1 MSKLK
6 VLELFDGVTIKVS
19 DDGKVFTTNHTSLRK
34 NGRLDNRKGK
44 QLKPKID
51 RYGYETIV
59 LTKDGIRKNYTIHR
73 LVALAFIPNP
83 ENKQTVNH
91 KDGNKRNNNVSN
103 LEWATHKE
111 QKTHEIKNGLCDK
124 NIEALKISNKKRAIP
139 IIFKEN
145 KYSSVREASRKTGI
159 CQWTIRKYG
168 REVMPNE

>member
-1 MSKLK
+1 MKLK
-6 VLELFDGVTIKVS
+6 VLELFSDLKIKVS
-19 DDGKVFTTNHTSLRK
+19 DDGKIYTLDHSYLRK

-44 QLKPKID
+44 QLRPSVDK
-51 RYGYETIV
+51 YGYERVV
-59 LTKDGIRKNYTIHR
+59 LTKDGIRKTYSVHK

-83 ENKQTVNH
+83 ENKTTINH
-91 KDGNKRNNNVSN
+91 IDGNKRNNNVSN

-168 REVMPNE
+168 REVIPNE

>member
-1 MSKLK
+1 MKLK
-6 VLELFDGVTIKVS
+6 ILELFGDLKIKVS
-19 DDGKVFTTNHTSLRK
+19 DDGKIYTLDHSYLRK

-44 QLKPKID
+44 QLRPSVDK
-51 RYGYETIV
+51 YGYERVV
-59 LTKDGIRKNYTIHR
+59 LTKDGIRKTYSVHK

-83 ENKQTVNH
+83 ENKTTINH
-91 KDGNKRNNNVSN
+91 IDGNKRNNNVSN

>member
-1 MSKLK
+1 MKLK
-6 VLELFDGVTIKVS
+6 VLELFDGLKIKVS
-19 DDGKVFTTNHTSLRK
+19 EDGKIYTFDHNVIRK
-34 NGRLDNRKGK
+34 NGRLDDRKGK
-44 QLKPKID
+44 QLKPGID
-51 RYGYETIV
+51 KYGYERVV
-59 LTKDGIRKNYTIHR
+59 LTKNGIRKTYLVHR
-73 LVALAFIPNP
+73 LVALAYIPNI
-83 ENKQTVNH
+83 ENKPTVNH